1 MPRYDQPPLSGG
13 TDQAN
18 GETDQAKP
26 YEPTLRGFPMPKTE
40 EFSKG
45 EDAKR
50 EELIKEALAKVEA
63 ELDNERKREYCEDIV
78 KEIQRIGG
86 VLAENGFG
94 SRPEDKHVAI
104 TGHVGGVNTYS
115 RGIDVQYVT
124 AVAARLILKGTYD
137 DSGWQQAQE
146 HLIYKGSDLGITK
159 PRDEDQY
166 NNSSQRGYVIS
177 IVTGPPV
184 EVYSDRP
191 LTEERKNSF
200 HGPHQTGTVLV
211 SFAGRYND
219 EAKVLRVGEL
229 GKSTNPEAYERVLAA
244 MQDIEEELLASKETQ

>member
-1 MPRYDQPPLSGG
+1 MMPRYDQPLS
-13 TDQAN
+13 
-18 GETDQAKP
+18 GETDRAKR
-26 YEPTLRGFPMPKTE
+26 YEPTLRGFPMPETE

-50 EELIKEALAKVEA
+50 AKLIEEALAKVEA
-63 ELDNERKREYCEDIV
+63 ELNNERKEKYCEDIV

-104 TGHVGGVNTYS
+104 TGHVGGENTYW

-124 AVAARLILKGTYD
+124 AVAARVILKGTYD
-137 DSGWQQAQE
+137 DSGWQQAE
-146 HLIYKGSDLGITK
+146 EDLIYKGSDLDITN
-159 PRDEDQY
+159 PDDEAQY
-166 NNSSQRGYVIS
+166 NKRGYVIS
-177 IVTGPPV
+177 IVTGRPV

-211 SFAGRYND
+211 SLAGRYND

-229 GKSTNPEAYERVLAA
+229 GKSTNPKAYELVLAA
-244 MQDIEEELLASKETQ
+244 MQDAEAELLAGEETQ

>member
-1 MPRYDQPPLSGG
+1 MSRYDQPPS
-13 TDQAN
+13 
-18 GETDQAKP
+18 GETKQEPYKP
-26 YEPTLRGFPMPKTE
+26 ELQDFPTPKTQ
-40 EFSKG
+40 EFRKG
-45 EDAKR
+45 IHDEYTR
-50 EELIKEALAKVEA
+50 RMEEA
-63 ELDNERKREYCEDIV
+63 EQKIKADLAREDNERRCEDIV
-78 KEIQRIGG
+78 DEIWRLGG

-94 SRPEDKHVAI
+94 SRPEDKHIAV
-104 TGHVGGVNTYS
+104 TSYVGGENRYS
-115 RGIDVQYVT
+115 RGAYVQDET
-124 AVAARLILKGTYD
+124 AVAARVILKGTYD
-137 DSGWQQAQE
+137 DSGWQQAPE
-146 HLIYKGSDLGITK
+146 DLIYKGSDLGITK

-166 NNSSQRGYVIS
+166 NNSSQRGYIIS
-177 IVTGPPV
+177 IVTGRPV

>member
-1 MPRYDQPPLSGG
+1 MPRYDQPLS
-13 TDQAN
+13 
-18 GETDQAKP
+18 GETDRAKR
-26 YEPTLRGFPMPKTE
+26 YEPTLRGFPMPETE

-50 EELIKEALAKVEA
+50 AKLIEEALAKVEA
-63 ELDNERKREYCEDIV
+63 ELNNERKEKYCEDIV
-78 KEIQRIGG
+78 KEIQRIGR
-86 VLAENGFG
+86 VLAEKGFG

-104 TGHVGGVNTYS
+104 TGHVGGENTYW

-124 AVAARLILKGTYD
+124 AVAARVILKGTYD
-137 DSGWQQAQE
+137 DSGWQQAE
-146 HLIYKGSDLGITK
+146 EDLIYKGSDLDITN
-159 PRDEDQY
+159 PDDEAQY
-166 NNSSQRGYVIS
+166 NKRGYVIS
-177 IVTGPPV
+177 IVTGRPV

-200 HGPHQTGTVLV
+200 HGPHQRGTVLV

-229 GKSTNPEAYERVLAA
+229 GKPTNPEAYERVLAV
-244 MQDIEEELLASKETQ
+244 MQDIEADLLAGEETQ

>member
-1 MPRYDQPPLSGG
+1 MSRYDQPPS
-13 TDQAN
+13 
-18 GETDQAKP
+18 GETKQEPYKP
-26 YEPTLRGFPMPKTE
+26 ELRDFPTPKTQ
-40 EFSKG
+40 EFRKG
-45 EDAKR
+45 IHDEYTR
-50 EELIKEALAKVEA
+50 RMEEA
-63 ELDNERKREYCEDIV
+63 EQKIKADLAREANERRCEDIAN
-78 KEIQRIGG
+78 EIQRIGG

-94 SRPEDKHVAI
+94 SRPEDKHIAV
-104 TGHVGGVNTYS
+104 TGYVGGENRYS
-115 RGIDVQYVT
+115 RGIYVQYET
-124 AVAARLILKGTYD
+124 AVAARVILKGTYD
-137 DSGWQQAQE
+137 DSGWQQAPE
-146 HLIYKGSDLGITK
+146 DLIYKGSDLGITK

-166 NNSSQRGYVIS
+166 NNSSQRGYIIS
-177 IVTGPPV
+177 IVTGRPV

>member
-1 MPRYDQPPLSGG
+1 MPQYDHPPS
-13 TDQAN
+13 
-18 GETDQAKP
+18 GETKQEPYKP
-26 YEPTLRGFPMPKTE
+26 ELRGFPVPKTK
-40 EFSKG
+40 EFSEG
-45 EDAKR
+45 EDAERAK
-50 EELIKEALAKVEA
+50 LIEEALAKVKA
-63 ELDNERKREYCEDIV
+63 KLDKKRKEKYCEDIV
-78 KEIQRIGG
+78 AEIQRLGR

-124 AVAARLILKGTYD
+124 AVAARVILKGTYD

-146 HLIYKGSDLGITK
+146 DLIYKGSDLGITN
-159 PRDEDQY
+159 PDDETQY
-166 NNSSQRGYVIS
+166 NKRGYVIS
-177 IVTGPPV
+177 IVTGRPV

-200 HGPHQTGTVLV
+200 HGPHQPGTVLV

>member
-1 MPRYDQPPLSGG
+1 MPQYDHPPS
-13 TDQAN
+13 
-18 GETDQAKP
+18 GETKQQEPYKP
-26 YEPTLRGFPMPKTE
+26 KLRGFPMPKTE
-40 EFSKG
+40 EFSEG
-45 EDAKR
+45 EDAERAKLI
-50 EELIKEALAKVEA
+50 EEAMAKVEA
-63 ELDNERKREYCEDIV
+63 TLDNERKEKYCEDIV
-78 KEIQRIGG
+78 AEIQRIGG

-146 HLIYKGSDLGITK
+146 HLIYKGSDLGITN

-219 EAKVLRVGEL
+219 DAKVLRVGEL
-229 GKSTNPEAYERVLAA
+229 GKPTNPKAYERVLAV
-244 MQDIEEELLASKETQ
+244 MQDIEAELLAGEETQ

>member
-1 MPRYDQPPLSGG
+1 MSRYDHLPS
-13 TDQAN
+13 
-18 GETDQAKP
+18 GETKQEPYKP
-26 YEPTLRGFPMPKTE
+26 KLRGFPMPKTE

-63 ELDNERKREYCEDIV
+63 ELDNERKEKYCEDIV

-86 VLAENGFG
+86 GLAENGFG

-146 HLIYKGSDLGITK
+146 DLIYKWSDDWDITD
-159 PRDEDQY
+159 PHDEAQY
-166 NNSSQRGYVIS
+166 NKRGYVIS
-177 IVTGPPV
+177 IVTGRPV

-200 HGPHQTGTVLV
+200 HGPHQRGTVLL
-211 SFAGRYND
+211 SLARQYND
-219 EAKVLRVGEL
+219 DAKVLRVGEL
-229 GKSTNPEAYERVLAA
+229 GKPTNPKAYERVLAV
-244 MQDIEEELLASKETQ
+244 MQDIEAELLAGEEKQ

>member
-1 MPRYDQPPLSGG
+1 MPQYDHPPS
-13 TDQAN
+13 
-18 GETDQAKP
+18 GETKQEPYKP
-26 YEPTLRGFPMPKTE
+26 KLRDFPTPNTQ
-40 EFSKG
+40 EFRDG
-45 EDAKR
+45 INDEYTR
-50 EELIKEALAKVEA
+50 RMEEA
-63 ELDNERKREYCEDIV
+63 EQKIKADLAREDNERRCEDIAN
-78 KEIQRIGG
+78 EIQRIGG

-94 SRPEDKHVAI
+94 SRPEDKHIAV
-104 TGHVGGVNTYS
+104 TGYVGGENRYS
-115 RGIDVQYVT
+115 RGIYVQYET
-124 AVAARLILKGTYD
+124 AVAARVILKGTYD
-137 DSGWQQAQE
+137 DSGWQQAPE
-146 HLIYKGSDLGITK
+146 DLIYKGSDLGITK

>member
-1 MPRYDQPPLSGG
+1 MPRYDQPPS
-13 TDQAN
+13 
-18 GETDQAKP
+18 GETKQEPYKP
-26 YEPTLRGFPMPKTE
+26 ELRGFPVPKTK
-40 EFSKG
+40 EFSEG
-45 EDAKR
+45 EDAERAK
-50 EELIKEALAKVEA
+50 LIEEALAKVEA
-63 ELDNERKREYCEDIV
+63 KLDKKRKEKYCEDIV
-78 KEIQRIGG
+78 EEIQRLGI

-94 SRPEDKHVAI
+94 SRPEDKHIAV
-104 TGHVGGVNTYS
+104 TGYVGGENRYS
-115 RGIDVQYVT
+115 RGIYVQYET
-124 AVAARLILKGTYD
+124 AVAARVILKGTYD
-137 DSGWQQAQE
+137 DSGWQQAPE
-146 HLIYKGSDLGITK
+146 DLIYKGSDLGITK

-166 NNSSQRGYVIS
+166 NNSSQRGYIIS
-177 IVTGPPV
+177 IVTGRPV

>member
-1 MPRYDQPPLSGG
+1 MPQYNHLPS
-13 TDQAN
+13 
-18 GETDQAKP
+18 GETKQEPYKP
-26 YEPTLRGFPMPKTE
+26 KLRDFPTPKTQ
-40 EFSKG
+40 EFRKG
-45 EDAKR
+45 INDEYTR
-50 EELIKEALAKVEA
+50 RMEEA
-63 ELDNERKREYCEDIV
+63 EQKIKADLAREDNERRCEDIAN
-78 KEIQRIGG
+78 EIQRIGG
-86 VLAENGFG
+86 VLAEKGFG

-124 AVAARLILKGTYD
+124 AVAARVILKGTYD

-244 MQDIEEELLASKETQ
+244 MQDAEAELLAGEETQ

>member
-1 MPRYDQPPLSGG
+1 MPQYDHPPS
-13 TDQAN
+13 
-18 GETDQAKP
+18 GETKQQEPYKP
-26 YEPTLRGFPMPKTE
+26 ELQDFPTPKTQ
-40 EFSKG
+40 EF
-45 EDAKR
+45 R
-50 EELIKEALAKVEA
+50 EGIHDEYTRRMEEA
-63 ELDNERKREYCEDIV
+63 EQKIKADLAREDNERRCEDIAN
-78 KEIQRIGG
+78 EIQRIGG

-94 SRPEDKHVAI
+94 SRPEDKHIAV
-104 TGHVGGVNTYS
+104 TGYVGGENRYS
-115 RGIDVQYVT
+115 RGIYVQYET
-124 AVAARLILKGTYD
+124 AVAARVILKGTYD
-137 DSGWQQAQE
+137 DSGWQQAPE
-146 HLIYKGSDLGITK
+146 DLIYKGSDLGITK

-166 NNSSQRGYVIS
+166 NNSSQRGYIIS
-177 IVTGPPV
+177 IVTGRPV

-244 MQDIEEELLASKETQ
+244 MQDIEEELLASEETQ

>member
-1 MPRYDQPPLSGG
+1 MPRYDQPLSS
-13 TDQAN
+13 
-18 GETDQAKP
+18 ETKQQEPYKP
-26 YEPTLRGFPMPKTE
+26 ELRDFPTPNTQ
-40 EFSKG
+40 EFRDG
-45 EDAKR
+45 INDEYTR
-50 EELIKEALAKVEA
+50 RMEEA
-63 ELDNERKREYCEDIV
+63 EQKIKADLAREDNERRCEDIAN
-78 KEIQRIGG
+78 EIQRLGG

-94 SRPEDKHVAI
+94 SRPEDKHIAV
-104 TGHVGGVNTYS
+104 TGYVGGENRYS
-115 RGIDVQYVT
+115 RGIYVQYET
-124 AVAARLILKGTYD
+124 AVAARVILKGTYD
-137 DSGWQQAQE
+137 DSGWQQAPE
-146 HLIYKGSDLGITK
+146 DLIYKGSDLGITK

-166 NNSSQRGYVIS
+166 NNSSQRGYIIS
-177 IVTGPPV
+177 IVTGRPV